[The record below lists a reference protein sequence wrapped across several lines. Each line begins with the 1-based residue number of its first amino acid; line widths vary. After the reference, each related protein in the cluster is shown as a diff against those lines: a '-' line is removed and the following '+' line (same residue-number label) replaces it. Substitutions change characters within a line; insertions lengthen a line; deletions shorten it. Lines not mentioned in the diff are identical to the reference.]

1 MRTRAVFYVRSRR
14 ASLKALTRPFSGA
27 NKIVAP
33 ELLHNQGARNPA
45 RANSGNCLRPQ
56 DVKKK
61 RPAMQSQVFFATGQN
76 RTDDIRI
83 FSPALYQLS
92 YSGVVIVIISDWKK
106 TVKSRALF
114 LRFFLFEKFS
124 LPSGRRTPF
133 CQAPFLKHI
142 VFLCIMVE

>member
-27 NKIVAP
+27 SEIVAP
-33 ELLHNQGARNPA
+33 ELLHNQPGSREQRQLFEAPGR
-45 RANSGNCLRPQ
+45 
-56 DVKKK
+56 KKK
-61 RPAMQSQVFFATGQN
+61 TRDAIAGLFATGQN

-114 LRFFLFEKFS
+114 LRFFYLKNSACRAGGE
-124 LPSGRRTPF
+124 RRSV
-133 CQAPFLKHI
+133 KRHS
-142 VFLCIMVE
+142 

>member
-33 ELLHNQGARNPA
+33 ELLHNQGARKPA

-61 RPAMQSQVFFATGQN
+61 TRERFAGLFATGQN